1 MLINNQTMAILK
13 LSFRKSNYYVI
24 LLRSILVTIT
34 ANLIFPTNI
43 HEYLFSN
50 LFWIFMNVQKN
61 LGNQYHRT

>member
-34 ANLIFPTNI
+34 ANMTFPTNI
-43 HEYLFSN
+43 HEYLFPN
-50 LFWIFMNVQKN
+50 LFWILMNVQK
-61 LGNQYHRT
+61 LVGSQYYIT